1 MQTHDDRP
9 TGAGYSREDPA
20 FDGTPREAG
29 SFEPDPGRMPEGTRD
44 DHVAAEEEPGYGY
57 GV

>member
-1 MQTHDDRP
+1 MQIHEDRR

-20 FDGTPREAG
+20 FDGTRRETEI
-29 SFEPDPGRMPEGTRD
+29 SEPDPFGTPEGTWD
-44 DHVAAEEEPGYGY
+44 DHMAAEEEPGYGY